1 MCRLHVRQCCPD
13 HQRSRSGVAL
23 LIVGI
28 PAFVAVVLASLQAP
42 VFLSLVPLAAL
53 LVVSAVGTLKVS
65 SDEIPWKE
73 LSPPKQGMVFS
84 TIAVGTSV
92 IFVVK
97 AYLWLLLVLIKIIRH
112 FGDRHR

>member
-28 PAFVAVVLASLQAP
+28 PALGAVVLVSFQSP
-42 VFLSLVPLAAL
+42 VFLSLVPLSAL
-53 LVVSAVGTLKVS
+53 LVVSAIGTLKVS

-73 LSPPKQGMVFS
+73 LSPPKQGMVAS
-84 TIAVGTSV
+84 TILVGSSV
-92 IFVVK
+92 IFAVK
-97 AYLWLLLVLIKIIRH
+97 AYLWLLLVTIKIIRH